1 MTTNVTHMT
10 KTLKETHQHV
20 LDDKELIS
28 TLQREAETMRD
39 ELMKVLNNFKQSLGS
54 NGDSSGL
61 TAIHTSMLKG
71 IKDSMLRIG
80 VNDDGGLTTYSDSIT
95 PTKSTKNGR
104 NGKLTQKKQKPSK
117 LENKPTKPT
126 KATKATKA
134 AKATNGKASK
144 GGKVV
149 VPDPISAK
157 ASSSDSS
164 TATTSTSS
172 STPILAPVPK
182 TKIGWAV
189 STNPQK
195 GATKSLLDIQKEE
208 LSMKDVN

>member
-1 MTTNVTHMT
+1 MTTNVTQMS
-10 KTLKETHQHV
+10 KTLNETRQNI

-39 ELMKVLNNFKQSLGS
+39 ELMKVLNDFKQSLAS

-61 TAIHTSMLKG
+61 IAIHTSMLKG

-80 VNDDGGLTTYSDSIT
+80 LNDDGGLTTYFDSIT
-95 PTKSTKNGR
+95 PNESNKNSR
-104 NGKLTQKKQKPSK
+104 NGKSTQKKHTSSK

-126 KATKATKA
+126 
-134 AKATNGKASK
+134 NGKANK
-144 GGKVV
+144 GAKIVA
-149 VPDPISAK
+149 PEPISAK

-172 STPILAPVPK
+172 STPIPAPVPK

-189 STNPQK
+189 STNSQK

-208 LSMKDVN
+208 MSMKDVN